1 MYEIRHYLTTHQK
14 DVYLD
19 WSLRLRD
26 TTARI
31 AIDRRINR
39 IEQGNFG
46 DHKFCRDGVWEMR
59 IDVGAGYRVYY
70 AVAGKEVVL
79 LLCGGESERKMRTL
93 TALVNIGR
101 IGRGDPTMKSKAH
114 DDAMAELY
122 KNDPAL
128 ALQTINSILDD
139 GDQGELLV
147 ILRQMTKAFGG
158 VQSIAD
164 KAHLNPTQLY
174 RTLSPDGNPALSSL
188 SAILKA
194 MDLRL
199 TVQSVYPITPRSV

>member
-1 MYEIRHYLTTHQK
+1 MYEIRHYLTTNQK

-19 WSLRLRD
+19 WSLKLRD
-26 TTARI
+26 TIARI

-46 DHKFCRDGVWEMR
+46 DHKFCRDGVWE
-59 IDVGAGYRVYY
+59 
-70 AVAGKEVVL
+70 
-79 LLCGGESERKMRTL
+79 MRTL

-122 KNDPAL
+122 KNDPVL

-147 ILRQMTKAFGG
+147 VLRQMTKAFGG
-158 VQSIAD
+158 VQSVAD

-199 TVQSVYPITPRSV
+199 TVQSVHPITPHTV

>member
-1 MYEIRHYLTTHQK
+1 MWTNMFQNLPFVIHVTFSWVNKNSNILRLDKYSSINEYIHMYEIRHYLTTHQK

-79 LLCGGESERKMRTL
+79 LLCGGDKRTQD
-93 TALVNIGR
+93 ADINR
-101 IGRGDPTMKSKAH
+101 ACEYWQDWQRRP
-114 DDAMAELY
+114 DDE
-122 KNDPAL
+122 K
-128 ALQTINSILDD
+128 
-139 GDQGELLV
+139 
-147 ILRQMTKAFGG
+147 
-158 VQSIAD
+158 
-164 KAHLNPTQLY
+164 
-174 RTLSPDGNPALSSL
+174 
-188 SAILKA
+188 
-194 MDLRL
+194 
-199 TVQSVYPITPRSV
+199 